1 MENRPIVILLIEDNP
16 DHVELI
22 LRALEEEHTAVD
34 VYVVKDGQEA
44 LDYMYRRGK
53 YGQENERSTPRL
65 VLLDLRLPKLDGF
78 EVLRRLKTDP
88 KFKPIPVV
96 ILTTSLREDEVMKG
110 YAEGANSYVTKPV
123 EFDDFIQKV
132 KDITRYWTLTNT
144 LPV

>member
-1 MENRPIVILLIEDNP
+1 MENRPTVILLVEDDP

>member
-1 MENRPIVILLIEDNP
+1 MENRPIVILLVEDDP

>member
-1 MENRPIVILLIEDNP
+1 MENRPIVILLVEDNP